1 MAQIIDVNVKKSS
14 IISLDQLVAEGRGR
28 FATYS
33 GNNFTATPGTVVAG
47 VQTNTGLGFNVLP
60 LKEFIATS
68 IVVTCDGPGMVRMAI
83 TPANS
88 WSSYIIASG
97 ALPYQG
103 NLFCTFGAN
112 GGSQSFSYEKGFRI
126 YEDMQAIFYYLSANT
141 TARNVSFAATGIE
154 IQKESNWNPK
164 FRIGIKGDSISIGGN
179 LGNDAG
185 GKRYLGDSHWS
196 TVFRNQC
203 VANGIDAGV
212 IANNGEDG
220 KTALEGYYNSITGK
234 NNFSCDLLFYMYG
247 MNDAADANFALSTEA
262 KFKEALQYEI
272 TWRNANDPNRK
283 ICFLGPSSSDAIGR
297 SARLPNYRSW
307 MLDVVTANG
316 GGSNGLFYVDASQ
329 AFALNAD
336 PALDVNIKNTERAAG
351 SRLHPSGLGSSLIGL
366 YSWNQL
372 KAPLFNL

>member
-1 MAQIIDVNVKKSS
+1 MALKVNINKSS
-14 IISLDQLVAEGRGR
+14 VISLDQLIAEGRGR
-28 FATYS
+28 FCTYS

-47 VQTNTGLGFNVLP
+47 VQTNTNAGFNVFP
-60 LKEFIATS
+60 LKEFIVTS
-68 IVVTCDGPGMVRMAI
+68 ITISSDGPGMVRMAM

-88 WSSYIIASG
+88 WLSYVAASG

-103 NLFCTFGAN
+103 NVYCTFGAN
-112 GGSQSFSYEKGFRI
+112 GGSQVFNYDKGLRL
-126 YEDMQAIFYYLSANT
+126 YEDMQVIFYYLSANT
-141 TARNVSFAATGIE
+141 TARCVSFAVTGIE
-154 IQKESNWNPK
+154 VQKEANWNPS
-164 FRIGIKGDSISIGGN
+164 FRIGIKGDSISIGEN

-203 VANGIDAGV
+203 VLNGIDAGV
-212 IANNGEDG
+212 IANNGENG

-272 TWRNANDPNRK
+272 TWRDANDPNRK
-283 ICFLGPSSSDAIGR
+283 ICFLGPSSSDATGR
-297 SARLPNYRSW
+297 SARLPTYRQW
-307 MLDVVTANG
+307 MSEVVSSA
-316 GGSNGLFYVDASQ
+316 GGSANGLFYVDASQ
-329 AFALNAD
+329 AFSLNPDAT
-336 PALDVNIKNTERAAG
+336 LDVNIKNSERVAG
-351 SRLHPSGLGSSLIGL
+351 SRLHPSGLGSSLIGM
-366 YSWNQL
+366 YSWDQL